1 MTLSDL
7 TNKTSEEQK
16 EVLERNAISKRT
28 YIGTD
33 KKTHI
38 VYQFDS
44 EPSLS
49 RQIQKDFSLQIWIGL
64 MIK

>member
-44 EPSLS
+44 EPSNTKGFQLTNL
-49 RQIQKDFSLQIWIGL
+49 DWIDD
-64 MIK
+64 

>member
-7 TNKTSEEQK
+7 MNKTPEEQK
-16 EVLERNAISKRT
+16 EVLERNATSKKT
-28 YIGTD
+28 YLGKD

-44 EPSLS
+44 EPSDTNGFQLTNL
-49 RQIQKDFSLQIWIGL
+49 DWTDD
-64 MIK
+64 